1 MFIFALVM
9 ASLYSTWR
17 VVLQSTDAALKL
29 TAQAQR
35 ARMAVRSVEQALNG
49 AQLFQ
54 ANAALYSFVADTSG
68 SFGAISFATS
78 LGESFP
84 GSGYFQGE
92 RLRRVTFLVDDN
104 NELVLRQNSLLAPPE
119 EEFETYPIVLAKEVS
134 VFQLEFWDP
143 RRGEYI
149 PDWLQTNQLPQR
161 LRVTLGFGQTG
172 RYAKRPEQLVTRVIH
187 IPSSTVPAPVP
198 NGQPGQN

>member
-1 MFIFALVM
+1 M
-9 ASLYSTWR
+9 
-17 VVLQSTDAALKL
+17 QSTDAALKL

-35 ARMAVRSVEQALNG
+35 ARMAVRSVEQALTG

-68 SFGAISFATS
+68 SFGAISFAAS

-84 GSGYFQGE
+84 GSGYFRGE

-104 NELVLRQNSLLAPPE
+104 NELVIRQNSLLAPPE

-134 VFQLEFWDP
+134 VFQLEFWEP
-143 RRGEYI
+143 RKGEYI
-149 PDWLQTNQLPQR
+149 PEWLFTNQLPQVV
-161 LRVTLGFGQTG
+161 RVTLGFGSTG
-172 RYAKRPEQLVTRVIH
+172 RFSKRPAELVSRVVK
-187 IPSSTVPAPVP
+187 IPSSAVAPGAPPPVR
-198 NGQPGQN
+198 